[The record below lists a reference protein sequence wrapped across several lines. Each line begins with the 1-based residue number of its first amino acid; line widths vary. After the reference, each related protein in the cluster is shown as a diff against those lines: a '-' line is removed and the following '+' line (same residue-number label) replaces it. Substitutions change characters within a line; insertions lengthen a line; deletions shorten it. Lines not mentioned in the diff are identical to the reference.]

1 MTIKQKELRTLSFE
15 TRDLSFDDKSLKV
28 SGYVNKA
35 GSYSQVM
42 SADGTPFRETILPQA
57 FVEAVAT
64 EDPIDFYAEHDD
76 QKLLATTVNHS
87 LALRA
92 DDDGLYMEAQILDT
106 NDGRDTYELIKSGV
120 ITSMSFGFIVLDDDW
135 DMTGGR
141 FDDGVPLR
149 TVKEII
155 LKEVSAVR
163 FPAYLSSSI
172 EARGIQE
179 LKNLEHRG
187 INSVSEVV
195 NIKEGN
201 ELELRDVETK
211 ELFAELERRA
221 SKLPANEVIVK
232 PAKRDDEP
240 DDGSDGKQAEPDNT
254 QTTALAPTQQ
264 IDVDE
269 LSKQIVASVLAGIQ
283 TALDQRDGEGDVPE
297 PDGSDM
303 AVDDTQ
309 TDSMKSGNCAK
320 PDKRASKLP
329 ANEVIVKP
337 AKRDGEPENGDDTG
351 DESDGKPDTN
361 SKNSKKESK
370 SAEKRSME
378 ARELLKQ
385 INDLEV

>member
-42 SADGTPFRETILPQA
+42 SADGMPFRETILPQA

-87 LALRA
+87 LTLRA
-92 DDDGLYMEAQILDT
+92 DDNGLYMEAQILDT

-149 TVKEII
+149 TVKEIV

-179 LKNLEHRG
+179 LKQLEHRG

-195 NIKEGN
+195 NIVKEGN

-211 ELFAELERRA
+211 ELFSELERRA
-221 SKLPANEVIVK
+221 KLPANEVIVK

-240 DDGSDGKQAEPDNT
+240 DDSGDGKQAEPDTT
-254 QTTALAPTQQ
+254 QTTALAPAQQ

-283 TALDQRDGEGDVPE
+283 TALAQRDGEGDVPE
-297 PDGSDM
+297 PDGSDT
-303 AVDDTQ
+303 ADGDTQ

-320 PDKRASKLP
+320 SG
-329 ANEVIVKP
+329 E
-337 AKRDGEPENGDDTG
+337 KRD
-351 DESDGKPDTN
+351 DESGESDDGSNDETEAD
-361 SKNSKKESK
+361 SKAGKKDSNTSKKDSK

>member
-87 LALRA
+87 LMLRA
-92 DDDGLYMEAQILDT
+92 DDNGLYMEAQILDT

-135 DMTGGR
+135 DMTGGN
-141 FDDGVPLR
+141 FDDGIPLR

-179 LKNLEHRG
+179 LKQLEHRG

-221 SKLPANEVIVK
+221 KLPANEVIVK

-240 DDGSDGKQAEPDNT
+240 DTTEPQVASGVAGTVD
-254 QTTALAPTQQ
+254 ALSPVNQ

-283 TALDQRDGEGDVPE
+283 TSLAQRDGEEDVPE

-303 AVDDTQ
+303 ATDDDTQ
-309 TDSMKSGNCAK
+309 TDSMKPVKSAK
-320 PDKRASKLP
+320 SD
-329 ANEVIVKP
+329 E
-337 AKRDGEPENGDDTG
+337 KRDDEPDDSDEPDDGSG
-351 DESDGKPDTN
+351 DETETD
-361 SKNSKKESK
+361 SKTSKKDSK

>member
-87 LALRA
+87 LTLRA
-92 DDDGLYMEAQILDT
+92 DDNGLYMEAQILDT

-135 DMTGGR
+135 DMTGGN
-141 FDDGVPLR
+141 FDDGIPLR

-179 LKNLEHRG
+179 LKQLEHRG

-221 SKLPANEVIVK
+221 KLPTNEVIVK

-240 DDGSDGKQAEPDNT
+240 DTTEPQVASGVAGTVD
-254 QTTALAPTQQ
+254 ALSPVNQ

-283 TALDQRDGEGDVPE
+283 TSLAQRDGEEDVPE

-303 AVDDTQ
+303 ATDDDTQ
-309 TDSMKSGNCAK
+309 TDSMK
-320 PDKRASKLP
+320 
-329 ANEVIVKP
+329 P
-337 AKRDGEPENGDDTG
+337 AKSAKSDEKRDDEPDDS
-351 DESDGKPDTN
+351 DEPDDGSDDETETD
-361 SKNSKKESK
+361 SKTSKKDSK

>member
-87 LALRA
+87 LTLRA
-92 DDDGLYMEAQILDT
+92 DDNGLYMEAQILDT

-135 DMTGGR
+135 DMTGGN
-141 FDDGVPLR
+141 FDDGIPLR

-179 LKNLEHRG
+179 LKQLEHRG

-201 ELELRDVETK
+201 KLELRDVETK

-221 SKLPANEVIVK
+221 KLPANEVIVK

-240 DDGSDGKQAEPDNT
+240 DTTEPQVASGVAGTVD
-254 QTTALAPTQQ
+254 ALSPVNQ

-283 TALDQRDGEGDVPE
+283 TSLAQRDGEEDVPE

-303 AVDDTQ
+303 ATDDDTQ
-309 TDSMKSGNCAK
+309 TDSMK
-320 PDKRASKLP
+320 
-329 ANEVIVKP
+329 P
-337 AKRDGEPENGDDTG
+337 AKSAKSDEKRDDEPDDS
-351 DESDGKPDTN
+351 DEPDDGSDDETETD
-361 SKNSKKESK
+361 SKTSKKDSK

>member
-42 SADGTPFRETILPQA
+42 SADGMPFRETILPQA

-87 LALRA
+87 LTLRA
-92 DDDGLYMEAQILDT
+92 DDNGLYMEAQILDT

-149 TVKEII
+149 TVKEIV

-179 LKNLEHRG
+179 LKQLEHRG

-195 NIKEGN
+195 NIVKEGN

-211 ELFAELERRA
+211 ELFSELERRA
-221 SKLPANEVIVK
+221 KLPANEVIVK

-240 DDGSDGKQAEPDNT
+240 DDSGDGKQAEPDTT
-254 QTTALAPTQQ
+254 QTTALAPAQQ

-269 LSKQIVASVLAGIQ
+269 LSKQIVTSVLAGIQ
-283 TALDQRDGEGDVPE
+283 TALAQRDGEGDVPE

-303 AVDDTQ
+303 ATDDDTQ

-320 PDKRASKLP
+320 SG
-329 ANEVIVKP
+329 E
-337 AKRDGEPENGDDTG
+337 KRD
-351 DESDGKPDTN
+351 DESGESDDGSNDETEAD
-361 SKNSKKESK
+361 SKAGKKDSNTSKKDSK

>member
-87 LALRA
+87 LTLRA
-92 DDDGLYMEAQILDT
+92 DDNGLYMEAQILDT

-135 DMTGGR
+135 DMTGGN
-141 FDDGVPLR
+141 FDDGIPLR

-179 LKNLEHRG
+179 LKQLEHRG

-221 SKLPANEVIVK
+221 KLPANEVIVK

-240 DDGSDGKQAEPDNT
+240 DTTEPQVASGVAGTVD
-254 QTTALAPTQQ
+254 ALSPVNQ

-283 TALDQRDGEGDVPE
+283 TSLAQRDGEEDVPE

-303 AVDDTQ
+303 ATDDDTQ
-309 TDSMKSGNCAK
+309 TDSMK
-320 PDKRASKLP
+320 
-329 ANEVIVKP
+329 P
-337 AKRDGEPENGDDTG
+337 AKSAKSDEKRDDEPDDS
-351 DESDGKPDTN
+351 DEPDDGSDDETETD
-361 SKNSKKESK
+361 SKTSKKDSK

>member
-87 LALRA
+87 LTLRA

-195 NIKEGN
+195 NIKGGN

-221 SKLPANEVIVK
+221 KLPANEVIVK

-240 DDGSDGKQAEPDNT
+240 DDSGDGKQAEPDTT
-254 QTTALAPTQQ
+254 QTTALAPAQQ

-283 TALDQRDGEGDVPE
+283 TALAQRDGEGDVPE
-297 PDGSDM
+297 PDGSDT
-303 AVDDTQ
+303 ADGDTQ

-320 PDKRASKLP
+320 SG
-329 ANEVIVKP
+329 E
-337 AKRDGEPENGDDTG
+337 KRD
-351 DESDGKPDTN
+351 DESGESDDGSSDETEAD
-361 SKNSKKESK
+361 SKAGKKDSNTSKKDSK

>member
-42 SADGTPFRETILPQA
+42 SADGMPFRETILPQA

-87 LALRA
+87 LTLRA
-92 DDDGLYMEAQILDT
+92 DDNGLYMEAQILDT

-149 TVKEII
+149 TVKEIV

-179 LKNLEHRG
+179 LKQLEHRG

-195 NIKEGN
+195 NIVKEGN

-211 ELFAELERRA
+211 ELFSELERRA
-221 SKLPANEVIVK
+221 KLPANEVIVK
-232 PAKRDDEP
+232 PTKRDDEP
-240 DDGSDGKQAEPDNT
+240 DDSGDGKQAEPDTT
-254 QTTALAPTQQ
+254 QTTALAPAQQ

-283 TALDQRDGEGDVPE
+283 TALAQRDGEGDVPE
-297 PDGSDM
+297 PDGSDT
-303 AVDDTQ
+303 ADGDTQ
-309 TDSMKSGNCAK
+309 TDSMKSGNC
-320 PDKRASKLP
+320 
-329 ANEVIVKP
+329 VKSGE
-337 AKRDGEPENGDDTG
+337 KRD
-351 DESDGKPDTN
+351 DESGESDDGSSDETEAD
-361 SKNSKKESK
+361 SKAGKKDSNTSKKDSK

>member
-87 LALRA
+87 LMLRA
-92 DDDGLYMEAQILDT
+92 DDNGLYMEAQILDT

-135 DMTGGR
+135 DMTGGN
-141 FDDGVPLR
+141 FDDGIPLR

-179 LKNLEHRG
+179 LKQLEHRG

-221 SKLPANEVIVK
+221 KLPANKVIVK

-240 DDGSDGKQAEPDNT
+240 DTTEPQVASGVSGTVD
-254 QTTALAPTQQ
+254 ALSPVNQ

-283 TALDQRDGEGDVPE
+283 TSLAQRDGEEDVPE

-303 AVDDTQ
+303 ATDDDTQ
-309 TDSMKSGNCAK
+309 TDSMK
-320 PDKRASKLP
+320 
-329 ANEVIVKP
+329 P
-337 AKRDGEPENGDDTG
+337 AKSAKSDEKRDDEPDDS
-351 DESDGKPDTN
+351 DEPDDGSDDETETD
-361 SKNSKKESK
+361 SKTSKKDSK